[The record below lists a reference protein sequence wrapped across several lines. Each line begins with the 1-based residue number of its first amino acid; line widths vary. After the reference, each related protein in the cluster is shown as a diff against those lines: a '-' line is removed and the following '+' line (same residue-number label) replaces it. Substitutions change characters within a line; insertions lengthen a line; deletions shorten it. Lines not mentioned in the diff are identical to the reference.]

1 MRRDCP
7 DLRPV
12 VVMST
17 TMSIESASL
26 TEASR
31 FGKINLRCK
40 GMGQFGE
47 VDFLIHFS
55 EVQPSLSRT
64 GGRLC
69 VELEPA
75 HC

>member
-31 FGKINLRCK
+31 FCKINLRCK
-40 GMGQFGE
+40 GVEQLGE
-47 VDFLIHFS
+47 VDFLIHVS
-55 EVQPSLSRT
+55 EVQPSWSRN
-64 GGRLC
+64 GGRLR